1 MNKIAINAGHDH
13 LTYKVP
19 RANKLKCVNHIAD
32 IKSGSIFAV
41 Y

>member
-1 MNKIAINAGHDH
+1 MNNIAINADYDRF
-13 LTYKVP
+13 TYKVT
-19 RANKLKCVNHIAD
+19 RASMLKCVNHIAD